1 MLTVCPVSKA
11 SAIQRAGSA
20 GRTLPGK
27 CFRLDTEEDYNS
39 LAQQTE
45 PEICRRE
52 LTTVILQLKALGIDN
67 VVKGFEFLDPPSSLL
82 VERALEFLFALGA
95 LDESGRLTKELG
107 LKMAEMPVEPMM
119 AKTVSRT
126 WLSVTARMP
135 FDL

>member
-1 MLTVCPVSKA
+1 MLTVCPVSKVW
-11 SAIQRAGSA
+11 AIQRAGRA
-20 GRTLPGK
+20 GRTSPGK
-27 CFRLDTEEDYNS
+27 CFRLYTEEDYNS

-45 PEICRRE
+45 PEICRTE

-95 LDESGRLTKELG
+95 LDESGRLTNELG